1 MPSDRRIIMLDSLSS
16 KIQKILRDLKGEGR
30 ISERHLEE
38 SLRQVRIVLLE
49 ADVNFK
55 VVKNFISRVKTR
67 SLGAEVLSSLTP
79 GQHIVG
85 IVRDELTDLLG
96 GETAELTLSSKSP
109 TVILVVGLQGSGK
122 TTTSGKLAVWLK
134 DKAYQTLMVSTDVYR
149 PAAIEQLSVIAG
161 ATEISVFED
170 PELVDPV
177 ERARKAWQRARN
189 MGFDVL
195 LVDTAGRL
203 HSDEELMQEL
213 EAIRDAVEARE
224 ILLVADSMTGQDAV
238 NSAQQ
243 FDQRLNLSGVILS
256 KMDADARGGAAL
268 SIREVSGKPIKFV
281 GTGEAYDALEV
292 FHPARMAGRI
302 LGMGDVLRLVEKAE
316 ETASADQAE
325 RMLRKIQR
333 DEFTLDDFLEQMVQL
348 RKMGPL
354 EQILGML
361 PQTGMFK
368 GLDKVQVD
376 EKELDHLQAIIFSM
390 TAAERVD
397 YKIIKASRRR
407 RIARGSGRPV
417 SEVNRLLKQYLQARK
432 MMKQVKKGFLG
443 KGLPRFN
450 LS

>member
-1 MPSDRRIIMLDSLSS
+1 MLTDRRVIMFDSLSS
-16 KIQKILRDLKGEGR
+16 KIQKILKDLKGEGR

-55 VVKNFISRVKTR
+55 VVKKFISRVKAR
-67 SLGAEVLSSLTP
+67 SLGTEVMSSLTP
-79 GQHIVG
+79 GQQVVG
-85 IVRDELTDLLG
+85 IVRDELIELLG

-109 TVILVVGLQGSGK
+109 TVVLVVGLQGSGK

-134 DKAYQTLMVSTDVYR
+134 NKDYQTLMVSTDIYR
-149 PAAIEQLSVIAG
+149 PAAIEQLSVIAR
-161 ATEISVFED
+161 ATEIPVFED
-170 PELVDPV
+170 PELADPV

-203 HSDEELMQEL
+203 HIDEELMLEL
-213 EAIRDAVEARE
+213 EAIRDAVEAQE

-238 NSAQQ
+238 NSAHQ
-243 FDQRLNLSGVILS
+243 FDQRLDLSGVILS

-292 FHPARMAGRI
+292 FHPQRMAGRI

-316 ETASADQAE
+316 EAADADQAE

-333 DEFTLDDFLEQMVQL
+333 DEFTLSDFLDQMLQL

-354 EQILGML
+354 EQVLGML

-376 EKELDHLQAIIFSM
+376 ERELDHLQAIISSM
-390 TAAERVD
+390 TAAERAD

-407 RIARGSGRPV
+407 RIAQGSGRPV

-443 KGLPRFN
+443 GGLPSG
-450 LS
+450 LG

>member
-1 MPSDRRIIMLDSLSS
+1 MLTDRRVIMLDSLSS
-16 KIQKILRDLKGEGR
+16 KIQKILKDLKGEGR

-55 VVKNFISRVKTR
+55 VVKKFISRVKAR
-67 SLGAEVLSSLTP
+67 SLGAEVMSSLTP
-79 GQHIVG
+79 GQQVVG
-85 IVRDELTDLLG
+85 IVRDELIELLG

-109 TVILVVGLQGSGK
+109 TVVLVVGLQGSGK

-134 DKAYQTLMVSTDVYR
+134 NKDYQTLMVSTDIYR
-149 PAAIEQLSVIAG
+149 PAAIEQLSVIAR
-161 ATEISVFED
+161 AIEIPVFED
-170 PELVDPV
+170 PELADPV
-177 ERARKAWQRARN
+177 ERARQAWQRARN

-203 HSDEELMQEL
+203 HIDEELMLEL
-213 EAIRDAVEARE
+213 EAIRDAVEAQE

-238 NSAQQ
+238 NSAHQ
-243 FDQRLNLSGVILS
+243 FDQRLDLSGVILS

-292 FHPARMAGRI
+292 FHPQRMAGRI

-316 ETASADQAE
+316 EAADADQAE

-333 DEFTLDDFLEQMVQL
+333 DEFTLNDFLDQMLQL

-354 EQILGML
+354 EQVLGML

-376 EKELDHLQAIIFSM
+376 ERELDHLQAIISSM
-390 TAAERVD
+390 TSGERAD
-397 YKIIKASRRR
+397 YKIIKTSRRR
-407 RIARGSGRPV
+407 RIAQGSGQPV

-443 KGLPRFN
+443 RGLPGG
-450 LS
+450 LG

>member
-1 MPSDRRIIMLDSLSS
+1 
-16 KIQKILRDLKGEGR
+16 
-30 ISERHLEE
+30 
-38 SLRQVRIVLLE
+38 
-49 ADVNFK
+49 
-55 VVKNFISRVKTR
+55 
-67 SLGAEVLSSLTP
+67 
-79 GQHIVG
+79 
-85 IVRDELTDLLG
+85 
-96 GETAELTLSSKSP
+96 
-109 TVILVVGLQGSGK
+109 
-122 TTTSGKLAVWLK
+122 
-134 DKAYQTLMVSTDVYR
+134 
-149 PAAIEQLSVIAG
+149 
-161 ATEISVFED
+161 
-170 PELVDPV
+170 
-177 ERARKAWQRARN
+177 
-189 MGFDVL
+189 
-195 LVDTAGRL
+195 
-203 HSDEELMQEL
+203 
-213 EAIRDAVEARE
+213 
-224 ILLVADSMTGQDAV
+224 MTGQDAV

-243 FDQRLNLSGVILS
+243 FDERLNLSGVILS

-316 ETASADQAE
+316 ETASSDQAE

>member
-1 MPSDRRIIMLDSLSS
+1 MPSDRGVIMLDNLSS
-16 KIQKILRDLKGEGR
+16 RIQKILKDLRGEGR
-30 ISERHLEE
+30 ISEKHLEE

-55 VVKNFISRVKTR
+55 VVKNFISRLKSR
-67 SLGAEVLSSLTP
+67 ALGSEVLSSLTP
-79 GQHIVG
+79 GQQIVG
-85 IVRDELTDLLG
+85 IVRNELTDLLG
-96 GETAELTLSSKSP
+96 GKTAELTLSSKSP

-134 DKAYQTLMVSTDVYR
+134 NKTYQTLMVSTDVYR
-149 PAAIEQLSVIAG
+149 PAAIEQLSVIG
-161 ATEISVFED
+161 RATEIPVYED
-170 PELVDPV
+170 PELTDPV
-177 ERARKAWQRARN
+177 ERAKKAWQRARN

-203 HSDEELMQEL
+203 HIDEELMQEL
-213 EAIRDAVEARE
+213 EAIRDTVEAQE

-238 NSAQQ
+238 NSAHE
-243 FDQRLNLSGVILS
+243 FNQRLDLSGIILS

-281 GTGEAYDALEV
+281 GTGESYDALEV
-292 FHPARMAGRI
+292 FHPERMAGRI
-302 LGMGDVLRLVEKAE
+302 LGMGDVLRLVERAE
-316 ETASADQAE
+316 ESANAEQTE
-325 RMLRKIQR
+325 RMLQKIQR
-333 DEFTLDDFLEQMVQL
+333 DEFTLDDFLDQMLQL

-376 EKELDHLQAIIFSM
+376 EKELDHLQAIISSM
-390 TAAERVD
+390 TAAERSD

-407 RIARGSGRPV
+407 RIAGGSGRPV

-443 KGLPRFN
+443 KGLPKFN

>member
-1 MPSDRRIIMLDSLSS
+1 MPSDRRVIMLDSLSS
-16 KIQKILRDLKGEGR
+16 KIQKILKDLRGEGR

-55 VVKNFISRVKTR
+55 VVKNFISRVKAR

-79 GQHIVG
+79 GQQVVG

-96 GETAELTLSSKSP
+96 GKTAELTLSSKSP

-134 DKAYQTLMVSTDVYR
+134 HKTYQTLMVSTDVYR
-149 PAAIEQLSVIAG
+149 PAAIEQLSVIGRAI
-161 ATEISVFED
+161 EIPVYED
-170 PELVDPV
+170 PELADPV
-177 ERARKAWQRARN
+177 ERARKACQRARN

-203 HSDEELMQEL
+203 HIDEELMQEL
-213 EAIRDAVEARE
+213 EAIRDAVTAQE

-238 NSAQQ
+238 NSAHQ
-243 FDQRLNLSGVILS
+243 FDQRLDLSGVILS

-292 FHPARMAGRI
+292 FHPERMAGRI
-302 LGMGDVLRLVEKAE
+302 LGMGDVLRLVERAE
-316 ETASADQAE
+316 EAANADHTE

-333 DEFTLDDFLEQMVQL
+333 DEFTLDDFLDQMLQL

-354 EQILGML
+354 EQVLGML
-361 PQTGMFK
+361 PQAGMFK

-376 EKELDHLQAIIFSM
+376 EKELDRLQAIISSM
-390 TAAERVD
+390 TAAERID

-443 KGLPRFN
+443 KGLSKLN